1 MQAGMFHP
9 AVAAWF
15 EGSFREPTACQ
26 ARAWDA
32 IAAGQHTLIAAP
44 TGSGKTLAGFLTA
57 IDSLVRQAGAGE
69 LPAGTQIVYVSP
81 LKALSNDI
89 QRNLEGPLAG
99 IAAQLEARGAG
110 QPGIRVAVRTGDTPG
125 TARALMRRHPPH
137 ILVTTPESLYILL
150 TSDSGR
156 EMLATTR
163 MVIVDEIHAV
173 AGTKR
178 GAHLSLTLE
187 RLACL
192 CDKPPVRIGLSAT
205 QKPVEEIARFLVGPA
220 APCTIIDEGHVRARE
235 LTIEM
240 PGAPLETVL
249 SGDNAAEIYD
259 RIAALI
265 AAHRTTLVFV
275 NTRRLAERVAKALT
289 ERLGDAAITAHHGS
303 MARERRLA
311 AEQQLKAGQLK
322 ALVATAS
329 LELGIDIG
337 EIDLVCQLGSTRTLA
352 MFLQRVGRSGH
363 AVGATARGCLFPQT
377 RDELVECAAL
387 LDMTRRGELD
397 RIAIA
402 GAALDVLA
410 QQIVAETACRDVP
423 LDELYAL
430 ACRAYP
436 YRDLAREQFD
446 RIVTMLA
453 EGFSFAHGRRSAY
466 LHLDAVNGVARA
478 RRGARLVAVT
488 CGGAIPDTAD
498 YDVIA
503 EPHGHVVGS
512 VNEDFAIESLPGNV
526 FQLGN
531 TSWRVLRVEASAMR
545 VEDAAGQPPDIP
557 FWLGEAPARSTE
569 MSQAVSRLREDF
581 ARRSDDGDAR
591 EAIEDWL
598 AREIGVGPVAAS
610 QLYDYLQSG
619 YRALGAMPTRSRL
632 VLERFFDESGGMQL
646 VIHSPLGSR
655 INRAWG
661 LALRKRFCRQFNFE
675 LQAAA
680 VEDAIV
686 ISLGAVHSFPL
697 DDVWRY
703 LKSSSVRDV
712 LTQALLDAPLFGIR
726 WRWVAACALA
736 IQRFR
741 GGKRTPPRLMRM
753 QAEDLVSLVFPD
765 QLACAEN
772 LRGRREIPDHPLVA
786 QAIEDCLQEA
796 MDVAGLERLLAS
808 MEAGQ
813 LELLARDQVEPSPF
827 ALAVLNANPYAFL
840 DDAPLEERR
849 TQAVQSRRWLDPETA
864 SNLGAL
870 DALAIERVRAEV
882 WPTPRSTEE
891 LHDALLVTGIVGAG
905 EFAVEADADTAP
917 GDGPRAL
924 RGWFDELALAG
935 RASALALPSPGP
947 DRAFWV
953 ATERLA
959 EAEAVWPG
967 LRIVA
972 GRGRGDFVATQPPP
986 TREDALR
993 ALVRS
998 RLDVGGPLTSTQ
1010 LAALV
1015 PAGVGDIDAALARL
1029 EAEGGIM
1036 RGRYTPGVGTL
1047 EWCERRLLARIHRYT
1062 LNRLRAEIEPV
1073 PASTFMRFLFEW
1085 QYLAPAAQVEGVH
1098 STRRVIEM
1106 LSGFEAPAASWE
1118 AALLPARVDDYGP
1131 SHLDQLLSS
1140 GACTWA
1146 RLTPREGGG
1155 ARGGGSLRAT
1165 PLCVLPRLELSTWAA
1180 TTSGALP
1187 TPAASAQRVLD
1198 YLREHGASFFDDI
1211 VAGVGLL
1218 KTQIETVLADLV
1230 AGGLVTADNFSGL
1243 RALMLP
1249 SSKRRPLGGVRRRFG
1264 SSLEEAGRWDHV
1276 RRASPPA
1283 ADSASADGP
1292 TAAQVE
1298 TIARILLRRYGVLF
1312 RQLLARESRAPAWR
1326 QLLTALRQMEARG
1339 EVRGGRFVAGFS
1351 GEQFAAPEAVEAL
1364 RRLRKA
1370 PGDTQWVAVHA
1381 VDPCNLVGVIVPG
1394 LRIPAT
1400 AGNRV
1405 VFVDGEAVAVQLGTE
1420 IKFLRPLPV
1429 EAQIRARTALAGLRD
1444 TRSRRVRQRRA

>member
-1 MQAGMFHP
+1 MQAGKFHP

-15 EGSFREPTACQ
+15 EASFRAPTPCQ

-32 IAAGQHTLIAAP
+32 LAAGQHTLIAAP
-44 TGSGKTLAGFLTA
+44 TGSGKTLAGFLMA
-57 IDSLVRQAGAGE
+57 IDSLVRQAAAGP
-69 LPAGTQIVYVSP
+69 LPTGTQVVYVSP

-99 IAAQLEARGAG
+99 IAAQLEALGAG
-110 QPGIRVAVRTGDTPG
+110 TPGIRVAVRTGDTPG

-173 AGTKR
+173 AGSKR
-178 GAHLSLTLE
+178 GGHLSLTLE
-187 RLACL
+187 RLSAL
-192 CDKPPVRIGLSAT
+192 CARPPVRVGLSAT
-205 QKPVEEIARFLVGPA
+205 QKPVEEIARFLVGPS

-249 SGDNAAEIYD
+249 SGDTAAEIHD

-311 AEQQLKAGQLK
+311 AEQQLKAGQLR

-337 EIDLVCQLGSTRTLA
+337 EVDLVCQLGSTRTLA

-397 RIAIA
+397 RIEVV
-402 GAALDVLA
+402 GPALDVLA
-410 QQIVAETACRDVP
+410 QQIVAEAACRDVA

-430 ACRAYP
+430 VRRAYP

-503 EPHGHVVGS
+503 EPHGHIVGS

-581 ARRSDDGDAR
+581 ARRSDEGAAR

-697 DDVWRY
+697 DEVWRY
-703 LKSSSVRDV
+703 LKAGNVRDV

-786 QAIEDCLQEA
+786 QAIGDCLQEA
-796 MDVAGLERLLAS
+796 MDVAGLEQLLAR
-808 MEAGQ
+808 MEAGE

-864 SNLGAL
+864 SSLGAL
-870 DALAIERVRAEV
+870 DAQAIERVRAEV
-882 WPTPRSTEE
+882 WPMPRSTEE
-891 LHDALLVTGIVGAG
+891 LHDALLVTGLAGAE
-905 EFAVEADADTAP
+905 EFAADAPP
-917 GDGPRAL
+917 GLQA
-924 RGWFDELALAG
+924 WFDELAAAG
-935 RASALALPSPGP
+935 RASAIALPSAGAE
-947 DRAFWV
+947 RVFWI
-953 ATERLA
+953 ATERFA
-959 EAEAVWPG
+959 EAEAIWPT
-967 LRIVA
+967 LVVVA
-972 GRGRGDFVATQPPP
+972 GRGRAHFSTPQQGL

-998 RLDVGGPLTSTQ
+998 RLEVGGPMTPAQ
-1010 LAALV
+1010 LAARL
-1015 PAGVGDIDAALARL
+1015 PAAGGEIDAALVRL

-1036 RGRYTPGVGTL
+1036 RGRYTPGVTTL

-1073 PASTFMRFLFEW
+1073 PASTFMRFLLEW
-1085 QYLAPAAQVEGVH
+1085 QYLAPATQVEGVH

-1118 AALLPARVDDYGP
+1118 TALLPARVDDYGP

-1146 RLTPREGGG
+1146 RLTPREGGS
-1155 ARGGGSLRAT
+1155 ARAGGSLRAT
-1165 PLCVLPRLELSTWAA
+1165 PLCVLPRLELPLWAA
-1180 TTSGALP
+1180 TSAGP
-1187 TPAASAQRVLD
+1187 PVTPAASAQRVLD

-1218 KTQIETVLADLV
+1218 KSQVETMLADLV
-1230 AGGLVTADNFSGL
+1230 ASGLVTADNFSGL

-1249 SSKRRPLGGVRRRFG
+1249 SAKRRPPGGLRRRFG
-1264 SSLEEAGRWDHV
+1264 SALEEAGRWDRV
-1276 RRASPPA
+1276 RRLPGV
-1283 ADSASADGP
+1283 DP
-1292 TAAQVE
+1292 TTGEGATPAQVE
-1298 TIARILLRRYGVLF
+1298 TIARVLLRRYGVVF

-1326 QLLTALRQMEARG
+1326 QLLSALRQLEARG

-1351 GEQFAAPEAVEAL
+1351 GEQFASPEAVEAL

-1370 PGDTQWVAVHA
+1370 SGDPQWVAVHA
-1381 VDPCNLVGVIVPG
+1381 VDPCNLVGIIVPG

-1405 VFVDGEAVAVQLGTE
+1405 VFVDGEAVAVQLGGE
-1420 IKFLRPLPV
+1420 IKFLRPLSV
-1429 EAQIRARTALAGLRD
+1429 DAQIRARTALAGLRD
-1444 TRSRRVRQRRA
+1444 TRTRRARQRRA

>member
-15 EGSFREPTACQ
+15 EDSFRAPTTCQ
-26 ARAWDA
+26 VRAWDA
-32 IAAGQHTLIAAP
+32 LAAGQHTLIAAP
-44 TGSGKTLAGFLTA
+44 TGSGKTLAGFLVA
-57 IDSLVRQAGAGE
+57 IDSLVRQAGTGA
-69 LPAGTQIVYVSP
+69 LPEGTQVVYVSP

-99 IAAQLEARGAG
+99 ITAQLEARGG
-110 QPGIRVAVRTGDTPG
+110 QAPGIRVAVRTGDTPG

-156 EMLATTR
+156 DMLATTR

-178 GAHLSLTLE
+178 GGHLSLTLE
-187 RLACL
+187 RLSAL
-192 CDKPPVRIGLSAT
+192 CTRPPVRVGLSAT

-220 APCTIIDEGHVRARE
+220 APCAVVDEGHVRARE

-240 PGAPLETVL
+240 PGSPLETVL
-249 SGDNAAEIYD
+249 SGDTAAEIHD

-289 ERLGDAAITAHHGS
+289 ERLGDAAIAAHHGS

-337 EIDLVCQLGSTRTLA
+337 EVDLVCQLGSTRTLA

-397 RIAIA
+397 RIEIV
-402 GAALDVLA
+402 GPALDVLA
-410 QQIVAETACRDVP
+410 QQIVAEAACRDVE
-423 LDELYAL
+423 LEELYAL
-430 ACRAYP
+430 VCRAYP
-436 YRDLAREQFD
+436 YRHLARDQFD
-446 RIVTMLA
+446 RIVAMLA

-503 EPHGHVVGS
+503 EPHGHIVGS

-569 MSQAVSRLREDF
+569 MSQAVSRLREEF
-581 ARRSDDGDAR
+581 ARRSDDACAR
-591 EAIEDWL
+591 EDIEHWL
-598 AREIGVGPVAAS
+598 AREVGAGPVAAS

-619 YRALGAMPTRSRL
+619 YRALGAMPTESRL

-646 VIHSPLGSR
+646 VIHCPLGSR

-703 LKSSSVRDV
+703 LKSSNVRDV

-796 MDVAGLERLLAS
+796 MDVAGLEQLLAR

-864 SNLGAL
+864 SSLGAL
-870 DALAIERVRAEV
+870 DALAIERVRAEI
-882 WPTPRSTEE
+882 WPTPRSAEE
-891 LHDALLVTGIVGAG
+891 LHDALLVTGLAGAE
-905 EFAVEADADTAP
+905 EFAAAAAA
-917 GDGPRAL
+917 GDSSQGLQA
-924 RGWFDELALAG
+924 WFDELAQAG
-935 RASALALPSPGP
+935 RASAIALPSAGA
-947 DRAFWV
+947 DRVFWA

-959 EAEAVWPG
+959 EAEAVWPALG
-967 LRIVA
+967 VLA
-972 GRGRGDFVATQPPP
+972 GRRLAHFATPQQAP

-998 RLDVGGPLTSTQ
+998 RLDVGGPMTSAR
-1010 LAALV
+1010 LAELLPV
-1015 PAGVGDIDAALARL
+1015 PGGDIDAALARL

-1036 RGRYTPGVGTL
+1036 RGRYTPGVATL

-1073 PASTFMRFLFEW
+1073 PAATFMRFLFEW
-1085 QYLAPAAQVEGVH
+1085 QYLAPATQVEGVH

-1118 AALLPARVDDYGP
+1118 SALLPARVDDYGP

-1146 RLTPREGGG
+1146 RLTPREGGS
-1155 ARGGGSLRAT
+1155 ARAGGSLRAT
-1165 PLCVLPRLELSTWAA
+1165 PLCVLPRLELPTWAA
-1180 TTSGALP
+1180 TTSGAPATP
-1187 TPAASAQRVLD
+1187 TASAQRVLD

-1211 VAGVGLL
+1211 AAGVGLL
-1218 KTQIETVLADLV
+1218 KTQVESMLADLV
-1230 AGGLVTADNFSGL
+1230 ASGLVTADNFSGL

-1249 SSKRRPLGGVRRRFG
+1249 AAKRRPLGGLRRRFG
-1264 SSLEEAGRWDHV
+1264 SSLEEAGRWDRV
-1276 RRASPPA
+1276 RRVTPADQSPG
-1283 ADSASADGP
+1283 DGP

-1298 TIARILLRRYGVLF
+1298 TIARVLLRRYGVVF
-1312 RQLLARESRAPAWR
+1312 RQLLARESRAPTWR
-1326 QLLTALRQMEARG
+1326 QLLSALRQLEARG

-1351 GEQFAAPEAVEAL
+1351 GEQFASPEAVEAL
-1364 RRLRKA
+1364 RRLRKTH
-1370 PGDTQWVAVHA
+1370 GDPQWVAVHA
-1381 VDPCNLVGVIVPG
+1381 VDPCNLVGIIVPG

-1405 VFVDGEAVAVQLGTE
+1405 VFVDGEAVAVQIGSE

-1429 EAQIRARTALAGLRD
+1429 DAQIRARTALAGLRD
-1444 TRSRRVRQRRA
+1444 TRSRRARQRRA